1 MNDME
6 INDLELEVEKFNF
19 SEKEIVEQLI
29 KTLNNKI
36 SGRTRFFVNE
46 ALAIRDSF
54 FPGMTFEYLFEEDST
69 RGEKRQNE

>member
-1 MNDME
+1 MLHNLQAEMARK
-6 INDLELEVEKFNF
+6 NLKNKEVADSIK
-19 SEKEIVEQLI
+19 VDV

-69 RGEKRQNE
+69 RGEERQNE